1 MERSKRERER
11 WRRVE
16 EEEGGEWAARE
27 REDEEKE
34 RAEEPME
41 RTRVTEKRNV
51 QSERER
57 WREEKVQ
64 ADGETRARQLES
76 QAWLSFRCTHL
87 RKIMSVSLN
96 GKGRFPQ
103 TLDKFYQDL

>member
-1 MERSKRERER
+1 MNAKWCKRGNPNLGVLGELRRKKGER
-11 WRRVE
+11 
-16 EEEGGEWAARE
+16 GLRE

-87 RKIMSVSLN
+87 RNIVSVGLN
-96 GKGRFPQ
+96 GEGRFP
-103 TLDKFYQDL
+103 

>member
-1 MERSKRERER
+1 MGVLEEL
-11 WRRVE
+11 RRKKE
-16 EEEGGEWAARE
+16 KKACKRE
-27 REDEEKE
+27 REDEERE

-87 RKIMSVSLN
+87 RFAS
-96 GKGRFPQ
+96 
-103 TLDKFYQDL
+103 